1 MKQKKEK
8 MGIREKLSTLACSYI
23 LSIAIIYR
31 AVRAQHEKDKKR
43 KRFWRKT
50 NK

>member
-1 MKQKKEK
+1 MKKKEK
-8 MGIREKLSTLACSYI
+8 MRIREKLSTLACSYI

-31 AVRAQHEKDKKR
+31 AVRTQREKDKKR

-50 NK
+50 HE